1 MTDKSVQFSCSV
13 MSDSLQPHGLQ
24 HARPPFP
31 SPTPRV
37 YSNSCALSWW
47 CQPIISSSVVPLC
60 HPLLL
65 PFSIFPSIRIFSN
78 EAILRIRWPKY
89 WSFSFSISPSNEYSE
104 LTDRSISTKPWFSIC
119 KLNDSTR
126 DVRTVPR
133 HYLKT
138 KEGVAPQ
145 LLEWTSHSLAYEI
158 TQLGKTNCTTVHG
171 HHNSPLPW
179 PIPCGVCFF
188 LNPNKFTSYLSLC
201 LSLNFFFFF
210 FCNEI
215 SWTWASLGPETKHHG
230 FWLGSWLSE
239 QA

>member
-1 MTDKSVQFSCSV
+1 MTDKSVQFSSVARSCLTLCNPMDCST
-13 MSDSLQPHGLQ
+13 PG
-24 HARPPFP
+24 PPFHHQLP
-31 SPTPRV
+31 EFIQTHV
-37 YSNSCALSWW
+37 HWVGDAN
-47 CQPIISSSVVPLC
+47 QSS
-60 HPLLL
+60 HPLLSPSVI
-65 PFSIFPSIRIFSN
+65 PFSSHFQSFPASGSFPMRQFFASGGQSI
-78 EAILRIRWPKY
+78 
-89 WSFSFSISPSNEYSE
+89 SFSISPSNEYSE

-145 LLEWTSHSLAYEI
+145 LLEWTSHSLAHEI

-210 FCNEI
+210 FFFSMRCLERE
-215 SWTWASLGPETKHHG
+215 LH
-230 FWLGSWLSE
+230 
-239 QA
+239 